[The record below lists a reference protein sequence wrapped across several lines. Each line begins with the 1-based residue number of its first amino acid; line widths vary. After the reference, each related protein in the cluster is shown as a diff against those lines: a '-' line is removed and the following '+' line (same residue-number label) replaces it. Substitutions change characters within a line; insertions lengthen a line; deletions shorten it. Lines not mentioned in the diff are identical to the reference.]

1 MKPPTQSDLKG
12 SHKKHNLLSN
22 IFQHFK
28 LVKIYI
34 FSMVTFWIY
43 VFVIKC
49 ELHFKLI
56 RESPPQEYP
65 LSLDLDLM
73 DKLIKIKLSDGTRL
87 IIILSSSNWTLSFYK
102 KCTIGPRKGEGWKD
116 QGGAWAWLSVNIW
129 QHKLEMPVSQA
140 GPCFWL
146 NFYFRMS
153 KNQSIKTAVQNGK
166 K

>member
-28 LVKIYI
+28 LVHNIY
-34 FSMVTFWIY
+34 FLY
-43 VFVIKC
+43 GVILNQCICHKNVS
-49 ELHFKLI
+49 FKLI